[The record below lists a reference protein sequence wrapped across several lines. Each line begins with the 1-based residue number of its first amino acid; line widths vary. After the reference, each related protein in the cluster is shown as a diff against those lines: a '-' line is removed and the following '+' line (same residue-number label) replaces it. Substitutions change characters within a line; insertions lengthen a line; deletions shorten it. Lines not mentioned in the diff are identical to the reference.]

1 MIDERME
8 EQASLYVLGALS
20 AEEQRAFEGALEQ
33 NAELRQL
40 VEALRVSRDAMAGNV
55 PLVEPPPQL
64 RQRTVSMSAICA
76 SVWRPSCGRSRRQ
89 PSSASARHA
98 STIRAASPCRVFLRK
113 RR

>member
-8 EQASLYVLGALS
+8 EQASLYVLGALPP
-20 AEEQRAFEGALEQ
+20 EEQREFEVTLAQ

-64 RQRTVSMSAICA
+64 RQKILSQVEPKQKVVEWSPQRAPVN
-76 SVWRPSCGRSRRQ
+76 
-89 PSSASARHA
+89 SSNRMMFAMR
-98 STIRAASPCRVFLRK
+98 
-113 RR
+113 